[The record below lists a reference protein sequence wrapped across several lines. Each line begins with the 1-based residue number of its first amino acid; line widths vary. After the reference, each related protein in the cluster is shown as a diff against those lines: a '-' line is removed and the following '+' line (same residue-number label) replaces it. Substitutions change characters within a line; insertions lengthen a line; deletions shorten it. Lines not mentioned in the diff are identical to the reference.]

1 MKDFCFEYPLNIVGK
16 SIGGL
21 CDMGH
26 KLQTGYF
33 VERSWDSIEVVL
45 KGSEPERF
53 PSIIV
58 GMWIEGVWGD
68 AVWVGSRCSIVLMQE
83 CRSPGM

>member
-1 MKDFCFEYPLNIVGK
+1 VGK
-16 SIGGL
+16 IIGGL

-33 VERSWDSIEVVL
+33 VERSWDGIEVVL

-58 GMWIEGVWGD
+58 GMWIEGVW
-68 AVWVGSRCSIVLMQE
+68 E
-83 CRSPGM
+83 